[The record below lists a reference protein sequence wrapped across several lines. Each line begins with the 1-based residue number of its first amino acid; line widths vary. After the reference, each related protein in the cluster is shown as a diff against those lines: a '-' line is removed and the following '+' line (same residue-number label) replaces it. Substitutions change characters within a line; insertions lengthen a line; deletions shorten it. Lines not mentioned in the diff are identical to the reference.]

1 MLPKPLFRQYL
12 DACRD
17 TKSLY
22 LKAEQRA
29 KKRRLGYWNQRNPI
43 MPSVFRRQR
52 SNPRRT
58 QGTMSTQG
66 YVAGT
71 CKELR
76 RMGLSRFTPGDTNYT
91 RGRDRDNDGIACE

>member
-1 MLPKPLFRQYL
+1 
-12 DACRD
+12 
-17 TKSLY
+17 
-22 LKAEQRA
+22 
-29 KKRRLGYWNQRNPI
+29 
-43 MPSVFRRQR
+43 
-52 SNPRRT
+52 
-58 QGTMSTQG
+58 MSTQG